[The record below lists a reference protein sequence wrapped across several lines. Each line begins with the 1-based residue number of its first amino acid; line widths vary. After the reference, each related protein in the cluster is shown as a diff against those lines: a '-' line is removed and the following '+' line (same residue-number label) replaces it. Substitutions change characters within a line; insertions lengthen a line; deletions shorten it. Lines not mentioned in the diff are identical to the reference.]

1 MVPAMESIG
10 TAERMSGI
18 KVETIRFYE
27 REGIV
32 PPPVRSETGRRLYDN
47 AAIARLRFVRRCRDL
62 GMPLP
67 YIKTL
72 LQLAEDS
79 EMQCSEARA
88 VGARH
93 LSEIRRKMQR
103 LAKIER
109 TIMVHLDRC
118 SDDLAKCP
126 MLNDLLYGLDAPA
139 LPD

>member
-1 MVPAMESIG
+1 MRRHGS
-10 TAERMSGI
+10 RWS
-18 KVETIRFYE
+18 
-27 REGIV
+27 
-32 PPPVRSETGRRLYDN
+32 SETGRRLYDN

-62 GMPLP
+62 GMH
-67 YIKTL
+67 
-72 LQLAEDS
+72 AG
-79 EMQCSEARA
+79 CGRVARPIA
-88 VGARH
+88 
-93 LSEIRRKMQR
+93 QR